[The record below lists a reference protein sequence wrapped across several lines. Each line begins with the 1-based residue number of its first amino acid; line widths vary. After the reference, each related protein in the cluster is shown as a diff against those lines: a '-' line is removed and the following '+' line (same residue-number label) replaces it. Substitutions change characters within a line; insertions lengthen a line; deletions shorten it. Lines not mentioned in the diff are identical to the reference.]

1 MSVMRVLCLVA
12 VAAALTSAAA
22 GAGQRSTR
30 LPRPLFVVRQPMLA
44 LAASGA
50 NVAVAS
56 GCDVRVA
63 NVLHGARPVRVPQ
76 FGPCAQGG
84 LAAVDALYLGRSTLV
99 AEEID
104 AESPHG
110 EDYTLWSGPVPRGPL
125 RALDDK
131 EWGWRDDDMPSA
143 YGCQATVVQ
152 GGGVLAVVDGPNT
165 LGLDSVVPCAGVSP
179 TKIRLLGASRS
190 SLAVPGSWSI
200 LATDGRR
207 LVLRRL
213 DSSGSP
219 TGELRTVALDGTR
232 LPLPRFDAKAA
243 GSAFRAW
250 LVGRTL
256 LLQTSKGISGPGWTI
271 KGADDGVVGQGR
283 LIYRQNHVVRV
294 RRLRDGVDRALV
306 RLPTANALLAGGSF
320 GLAVATG
327 IAQKTYVYRLP
338 WRTIDRTL
346 R

>member
-1 MSVMRVLCLVA
+1 MRLLSLVA
-12 VAAALTSAAA
+12 VAAALTSTAA
-22 GAGQRSTR
+22 GAGQRLPR

-50 NVAVAS
+50 NAAVAT

-63 NVLHGARPVRVPQ
+63 NLLRHPRRPVRVPQ

-84 LAAVDALYLGRSTLV
+84 FAAVDALYVGRSTLV
-99 AEEID
+99 AEEDD

-110 EDYTLWSGPVPRGPL
+110 EDFTLWSGPLPRGPL
-125 RALDDK
+125 RSLDDE

-143 YGCQATVVQ
+143 YGCEASVVQ

-165 LGLDSVVPCAGVSP
+165 LGIDGVVPCAGVSP
-179 TKIRLLGASRS
+179 TKIRLLGAPRPT
-190 SLAVPGSWSI
+190 LVVPGSWSI
-200 LATDGRR
+200 LASDGRR
-207 LVLRRL
+207 LVLERL
-213 DSSGSP
+213 DPSGSP
-219 TGELRTVALDGTR
+219 TTALRMVAFDGTQ
-232 LPLPRFDAKAA
+232 LPLPRFNAKAV
-243 GSAFRAW
+243 GSAFRGW

-256 LLQTSKGISGPGWTI
+256 LLQTSRGISGPGWTI
-271 KGADDGVVGQGR
+271 RGAADGVVGEGR

-306 RLPTANALLAGGSF
+306 RLPSANALLAGGSF

-346 R
+346 TR

>member
-1 MSVMRVLCLVA
+1 MAL
-12 VAAALTSAAA
+12 AALASLAASVALAA
-22 GAGQRSTR
+22 GPSP

-50 NVAVAS
+50 SVAVAS

-63 NVLHGARPVRVPQ
+63 NLLRSARPVRVPQ

-84 LAAVDALYLGRSTLV
+84 FAAVDALYLGRSTLV
-99 AEEID
+99 AQEID

-110 EDYTLWSGPVPRGPL
+110 EDYTLWSGALPRGPL
-125 RALDDK
+125 RALGDE

-152 GGGVLAVVDGPNT
+152 GGGVLAVVDGPNS
-165 LGLDSVVPCAGVSP
+165 LGIDGVVPCAGVSP
-179 TKIRLLGASRS
+179 TKIRLIGAPRS
-190 SLAVPGSWSI
+190 TLVLPGSWSV
-200 LATDGRR
+200 LAGDGRR
-207 LVLRRL
+207 LVLERL

-219 TGELRTVALDGTR
+219 TDELRLVGLDGR
-232 LPLPRFDAKAA
+232 QLPLPRFAAKAVA
-243 GSAFRAW
+243 GAFRGW
-250 LVGRTL
+250 LAGQTL

-271 KGADDGVVGQGR
+271 KGADDGVVGEGR
-283 LIYRQNHVVRV
+283 LVYRQNHVVRV
-294 RRLRDGVDRALV
+294 RRLRDGADRALV

-320 GLAVATG
+320 GIAIATG

-346 R
+346 TR